1 MSIVIVACPSAPKVS
16 PKAIA
21 QEEELEAQLEKHI
34 TELVEENDG
43 ITFQQMIRFLH
54 EINIP
59 NLPPG
64 GGLSAKYVYLICC
77 R

>member
-1 MSIVIVACPSAPKVS
+1 MSVVLVAFPAAPKVS

-34 TELVEENDG
+34 TELVTQNEG
-43 ITFQQMIRFLH
+43 ITFQQMIRGLH
-54 EINIP
+54 ELDIP

-64 GGLSAKYVYLICC
+64 GGLSAK
-77 R
+77 